1 MENTHS
7 GTYAGREEV
16 KLWGS
21 VQKGAGVS
29 RRKAQDLIR
38 AGEVDIGGTVI
49 TDPFAEMEV
58 TPGQP
63 LYLRGQP
70 LPLSPRKSR
79 VYLYYKPRGVLCSHD
94 DPHTG
99 NTLGRILRNEGFI
112 GYTWAGRLDHD
123 AEGLVLLA
131 NDGALVARLTHP
143 RYRVKKI
150 YHVWTNPPGSSARMR
165 KIFTHMRAGID
176 NHGETLHIVRGVMT
190 GRPARAVITLAKG
203 RKHEVK
209 RLFAHFGL
217 EVVRLKRVA
226 IGPVQLSPADQ
237 PGKIARLD
245 RDDVRHLYAAVGL
258 NPPTGL

>member
-1 MENTHS
+1 MQE
-7 GTYAGREEV
+7 
-16 KLWGS
+16 
-21 VQKGAGVS
+21 GAGIS
-29 RRKAQDLIR
+29 RRKAQELIR
-38 AGEVDIGGTVI
+38 AGEVEVGKTVI

-58 TPGQP
+58 STEQS

-99 NTLGRILRNEGFI
+99 NTLGRILRSEGFI
-112 GYTWAGRLDHD
+112 GYTWAGRLDRD

-131 NDGALVARLTHP
+131 NDGALIARLTHP
-143 RYRVKKI
+143 SYQVPKV
-150 YHVWTNPPGSSARMR
+150 YYVWTDPPGSSARMR
-165 KIFTHMRAGID
+165 EIIAHMRAGID
-176 NHGETLHIVRGVMT
+176 DHSETLRITHGAMT
-190 GRPARAVITLAKG
+190 GRPTRTVITLTEG

-217 EVVRLKRVA
+217 KVVRLKRVA
-226 IGPVQLSPADQ
+226 IGPVRLSPADQ
-237 PGKIARLD
+237 PGQIARLN
-245 RDDVRHLYAAVGL
+245 RDAVRHLYTTVGL